1 MRRSHE
7 RRCGALLLALAL
19 LVSLLA
25 GCTLPHPEPPMPTQ
39 APSPL
44 ATARV
49 TRISAF
55 PDNHIAALEV
65 YIASPT
71 KVQQLHAALL
81 ALPTTH
87 TATVTP
93 CLEDIGVAYVIVFS
107 STARSLDAAWV
118 KPDGCRQAKVDTSSA
133 LRYTT
138 PQFWQIFADALGV
151 DESVLFDLTPRSS
164 GPYAP
169 MPKIGDWVG

>member
-1 MRRSHE
+1 MGKVHRR
-7 RRCGALLLALAL
+7 
-19 LVSLLA
+19 
-25 GCTLPHPEPPMPTQ
+25 EPPIPTRV
-39 APSPL
+39 PSLL

-65 YIASPT
+65 YIANPT
-71 KVQQLHAALL
+71 KVQQLYAALL

-87 TATVTP
+87 PATVTP
-93 CLEDIGVAYVIVFS
+93 CLVDIGVAYIIVFNR
-107 STARSLDAAWV
+107 TAAPAGIAWV
-118 KPDGCRQAKVDTSSA
+118 KPDGCRQAKVDTTSA

-138 PQFWQIFADALGV
+138 PQFWQTFADALGV

-169 MPKIGDWVG
+169 EPEASDWVGQ